1 MPSTNRRNFFVNNK
15 VRNFFIFYC
24 VFSLFI
30 IALFLGWEVFVEL
43 IKRYAPVFENVS
55 DYQGFP
61 VVIKVILL
69 LIWGMVSFILSY
81 TYLDAKFLGIFYRMD
96 SVFKSMMTNDQ
107 QSLTFRKEDDFC
119 YMAESFNK
127 MKKMF
132 LDRIRRRQALLNQLH
147 EKINKLPSGDAARA
161 SVDQMVQEINAELN
175 R

>member
-1 MPSTNRRNFFVNNK
+1 MLSDNRRNFFVNTK

-24 VFSLFI
+24 FFSVFI

-43 IKRYAPVFENVS
+43 LKTYAPVLENVS
-55 DYQGFP
+55 SYQGFP

-81 TYLDAKFLGIFYRMD
+81 TYLDAKFLGIFFRMD
-96 SVFKSMMTNDQ
+96 KVFKSMMSDDQ
-107 QSLTFRKEDDFC
+107 QSLSFRKEDDFS

-132 LDRIRRRQALLNQLH
+132 LDRIRRRQTLLNQLH
-147 EKINKLPSGDAARA
+147 EKIEKLPSDTSKE
-161 SVDQMVQEINAELN
+161 SVDQMIQEINAELN

>member
-1 MPSTNRRNFFVNNK
+1 MPQDNRRNFFVNNK

-24 VFSLFI
+24 VFSVFI

-43 IKRYAPVFENVS
+43 LKNYAPIFENVS
-55 DYQGFP
+55 SYQGFP

-81 TYLDAKFLGIFYRMD
+81 TYLDAKFLGIFFRMD
-96 SVFKSMMTNDQ
+96 KVFKNMMSDDQ
-107 QSLTFRKEDDFC
+107 QSLTFRKEDDFS
-119 YMAESFNK
+119 YMADSFNK

-132 LDRIRRRQALLNQLH
+132 LDRIRRRQTLINQLQ
-147 EKINKLPSGDAARA
+147 EKIEKMPSDASRE
-161 SVDQMVQEINAELN
+161 SVNLLIEEINSELN